1 MRARLVSADP
11 ESGLE
16 LSERIDKT
24 PHCRPRAAMLSL
36 VDALRDFEAG
46 FRLDR
51 EQPRADQARPAIA
64 ARRPA

>member
-1 MRARLVSADP
+1 MAETSPPRGRGEQVNVR
-11 ESGLE
+11 G
-16 LSERIDKT
+16 
-24 PHCRPRAAMLSL
+24 RPRAAMQSL